1 MDLQNIAYAVAQLVH
16 NFGSVAIVGGSICAL
31 ALYRTGFASHRLTWI
46 VLIGWGIQAVSGS
59 TFGAISYFHYGKFPD
74 IKGIA
79 LAALGVKILCTTI
92 GFTFAASQLFVNFS
106 IKSNRRI
113 GFLQCGMGILA
124 LSSAAVLRW
133 FS

>member
-16 NFGSVAIVGGSICAL
+16 NFGSVAVVGGSICAL

-79 LAALGVKILCTTI
+79 LVALGVKILCTTI